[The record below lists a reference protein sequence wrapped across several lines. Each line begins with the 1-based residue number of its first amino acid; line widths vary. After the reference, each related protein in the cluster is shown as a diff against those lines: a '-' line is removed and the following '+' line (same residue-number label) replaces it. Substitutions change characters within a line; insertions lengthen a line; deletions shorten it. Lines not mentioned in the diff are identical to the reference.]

1 MHARRGRNRAHPGTA
16 RARAIRTRQSRTTRG
31 ARRHEHV
38 PGVAADPFKH
48 PDYVAEIEDLR
59 RRAPREHRALI
70 AAEAKLR
77 AIGRQLGYP
86 HSSAIVGS
94 PGIALREL
102 RPRRGNSPWRAL
114 YAVSPDL
121 MLLAVTR
128 DAQHS
133 DRDFRAAVARA
144 ARRHAA
150 LYTESQE

>member
-1 MHARRGRNRAHPGTA
+1 
-16 RARAIRTRQSRTTRG
+16 
-31 ARRHEHV
+31 
-38 PGVAADPFKH
+38 VAADPFKH

-77 AIGRQLGYP
+77 ALGRQLGYP

-94 PGIALREL
+94 PGVALREL
-102 RPRRGNSPWRAL
+102 RPRRGDSPWRAL

-128 DAQHS
+128 EEIQSIASQIFSGHTPAMAEIKPDA
-133 DRDFRAAVARA
+133 
-144 ARRHAA
+144 
-150 LYTESQE
+150 T